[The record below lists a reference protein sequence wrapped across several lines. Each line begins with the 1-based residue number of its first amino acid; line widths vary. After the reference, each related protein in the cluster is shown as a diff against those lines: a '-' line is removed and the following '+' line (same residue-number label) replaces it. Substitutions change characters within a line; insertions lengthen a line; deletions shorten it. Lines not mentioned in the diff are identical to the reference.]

1 MARIIMIYNYVKI
14 DPYFEYL
21 IKLAV
26 TNRKRITCRM
36 YNISI
41 IKTWKKTTTI
51 GIAQFGGDFRHRSKR
66 EIIHILVINILI

>member
-1 MARIIMIYNYVKI
+1 MARFIMIYNYVKI

>member
-1 MARIIMIYNYVKI
+1 MIYNYVKI

>member
-1 MARIIMIYNYVKI
+1 MASFIMIYNYVKI

-21 IKLAV
+21 IKLAI
-26 TNRKRITCRM
+26 TNRKRITCCI

-51 GIAQFGGDFRHRSKR
+51 GIAQFGVDFRHHSKR
-66 EIIHILVINILI
+66 EIIHILVIHIPI